1 MSSERPRWR
10 VNTQSFIGHAL
21 VHPGDEVYYTPPAPS
36 PALPDGG
43 HVGANL
49 SPLNDAARDIVEA
62 QAKDHPDK
70 SDTAKALAIE
80 AAKKAKDAAEAETT
94 DGPVPKALR
103 KGNTLTPKGGKA
115 KGGKA
120 AQEAEPEPGDDAEKA
135 EDPADDDVG

>member
-70 SDTAKALAIE
+70 SETAKALAIQ
-80 AAKKAKDAAEAETT
+80 AAKDAKAAGEAETT
-94 DGPVPKALR
+94 DGPVPKAMR
-103 KGNTLTPKGGKA
+103 KGSTLSPKPGKA

-120 AQEAEPEPGDDAEKA
+120 AQTAEPGGDDDA
-135 EDPADDDVG
+135 DPAKDADEDDVG